1 MNSIYQPSLRLLRKS
16 KNLTLKELSG
26 ITGISFQKL
35 SEMERGK
42 IDYQTLSGKAPAG
55 IARLA
60 KKYNKRVIAVSGSLE
75 YTPEL
80 DEYFDEYY
88 EVMNYSQSLD
98 DALTNVREYLRIIGH
113 KINNI
118 LKE

>member
-1 MNSIYQPSLRLLRKS
+1 EKIIKDVDLVICG
-16 KNLTLKELSG
+16 E
-26 ITGISFQKL
+26 
-35 SEMERGK
+35 GK
-42 IDYQTLSGKAPAG
+42 IDYQTLSGKAPVG

-113 KINNI
+113 KINNS